1 MAPFYFRYYP
11 SSSANIQTG
20 VVLGL
25 DIWLW
30 LGLEL
35 GLGVG
40 LRPEV
45 SNWGSNIFP
54 FQCVSIALLRCSRE
68 VPKVKSSRANIS

>member
-1 MAPFYFRYYP
+1 MQ

-20 VVLGL
+20 VLLGL
-25 DIWLW
+25 GLGLW

-40 LRPEV
+40 LKLTRSEV
-45 SNWGSNIFP
+45 SNCGSNIFH
-54 FQCVSIALLRCSRE
+54 FQCVSEQWGE
-68 VPKVKSSRANIS
+68 VGVGGEGGG